1 MLREPDQVWDV
12 LRSQS
17 EVSNYPT
24 NKILHHLHFQTVTV
38 TITMIVMV
46 RTFVLTVNAS
56 GKVRCFLE
64 VVYKL
69 NVAKIMALIMI
80 LFQDATAKLIPIAT
94 QVIQVFIKKLPSL
107 QNRRYAR
114 NAPSYMPSWVL
125 MTIHNHCK

>member
-1 MLREPDQVWDV
+1 M
-12 LRSQS
+12 
-17 EVSNYPT
+17 
-24 NKILHHLHFQTVTV
+24 TV

-56 GKVRCFLE
+56 GKVRCLLE

-114 NAPSYMPSWVL
+114 NADASQWVVYFVFRRRRGL
-125 MTIHNHCK
+125 